1 MSSRLKYLALTFL
14 GVVAAFFGATTCG
27 SSEPQTPDWPPLTAD
42 ELVAMDEPVPPPKP
56 GVPLPRYSP
65 PSDAMSLNQGVALA
79 EFVSKPG
86 APLPAPT
93 SPSFYVADIPS
104 VVIGGS
110 PLPKV
115 LSAPAPALIPAPV
128 MAPASC
134 TAVADVAI
142 VGGDVNDLREQ
153 FAGLVDKVAMLGEQA
168 KRTETDIVEV
178 KTRVGTSDAKVLEL
192 TSRLAQVETS
202 VGQLAPR
209 ISQVEEQAR
218 DAVARLG
225 KLEQSPSVQPVV
237 LSASS
242 SMPET
247 LLQGMIRNWQA
258 ESPVAEAYARTFVR
272 KNAGTSAE
280 SLMGELKMAAKEA
293 KLDENSTEEFVKWA
307 KVYIPAPSAAPD
319 GASK

>member
-1 MSSRLKYLALTFL
+1 MTSRMKYLVLTFL
-14 GVVAAFFGATTCG
+14 GVIAAFFGTTTCG
-27 SSEPQTPDWPPLTAD
+27 SSEPKVLDLWIPTDA

-56 GVPLPRYSP
+56 GAPLPGYSL
-65 PSDAMSLNQGVALA
+65 SGAVALDESVAA

-86 APLPAPT
+86 APLPAPKA
-93 SPSFYVADIPS
+93 PSLYVADIPS

-115 LSAPAPALIPAPV
+115 LSAPAPVLLPAPV

-153 FAGLVDKVAMLGEQA
+153 FAGLVDKVALLGEQA
-168 KRTETDIVEV
+168 RRTETDIVEV
-178 KTRVGTSDAKVLEL
+178 KTRVGVSDAKVLEL
-192 TSRLAQVETS
+192 TSRLTQVETS

-209 ISQVEEQAR
+209 ISQFEEQAR

-225 KLEQSPSVQPVV
+225 KLEQSPPVQPVI
-237 LSASS
+237 LQIPSG
-242 SMPET
+242 MPET

-258 ESPVAEAYARTFVR
+258 ESPVAEAYVRTFVR
-272 KNAGTSAE
+272 KNTGTSAE
-280 SLMGELKMAAKEA
+280 ALKSELKTAAMEA
-293 KLDENSTEEFVKWA
+293 KLDENSTEEFLEWA
-307 KVYIPAPSAAPD
+307 KVYIPAPSAVPD
-319 GASK
+319 GASQK